1 MFGRI
6 SRRWLFPLAL
16 PRRTSRRVTRR
27 RVTRRLVKKR
37 LVKQRVIKRRVVK
50 QRCASRSSTVRR
62 RVCRPATPTISAI
75 PAPLATPAVVRV
87 PVTALHLLNHH
98 TGRFH
103 CEIPGC
109 KCEEALSSTTIE
121 RYPVIRRS
129 PVTKEHLVAVITNR
143 FKCEIPGCPCHA
155 ARLHYDNA
163 LHDSTYKLVYS
174 LVGRS
179 CYGSP
184 DERKEL
190 SQICFERILE
200 NLDSFD
206 RAKGSFLTWA
216 GTVTKNILRH
226 EYKKRGRRE
235 RVFSPLEPSHE
246 AIARPS
252 SELCLRS
259 DIISAAEKIRDLY
272 PKWNDVFDVIFGKQ
286 DHFMPDDF
294 SVTEVAKATRR
305 RYNEVHVFLARIVRP
320 FFKTWLHGGIK

>member
-6 SRRWLFPLAL
+6 SPRWLFPLR
-16 PRRTSRRVTRR
+16 PSRRTTSRRVARR
-27 RVTRRLVKKR
+27 RVVKSR
-37 LVKQRVIKRRVVK
+37 VVKKRRVVK
-50 QRCASRSSTVRR
+50 RHVVKQRVVKQRRASRSSTVRR
-62 RVCRPATPTISAI
+62 RVYHR
-75 PAPLATPAVVRV
+75 ATPAVTPVVAPVVTPTVARF

-103 CEIPGC
+103 CELPGC
-109 KCEEALSSTTIE
+109 KCEEALSSTPIE

-129 PVTKEHLVAVITNR
+129 LVTKEHLVEVMTNR
-143 FKCEIPGCPCHA
+143 FRCEIPGCPCHA

-179 CYGSP
+179 CFGSP
-184 DERKEL
+184 DDRKDL
-190 SQICFERILE
+190 AQAVFQRIIK
-200 NLDSFD
+200 NLHLYD
-206 RAKGSFLTWA
+206 RAKGAFLTWA

-226 EYKKRGRRE
+226 EYKKKNRCD

-259 DIISAAEKIRDLY
+259 DIISAVKEIRDLY
-272 PKWNDVFDVIFGKQ
+272 PKWNDVFNVIFGKR

-294 SVTEVAKATRR
+294 SVTDVAKATRR

-320 FFKTWLHGGIK
+320 FFNDFRK